1 MRTNSVFISPCSLI
15 TRIKIACS
23 ISLMALIT
31 ACGGGGGD
39 AAPATT
45 PSNLAPSNSTSS
57 NSAQTTSAAIT
68 ATVAPTLTST
78 APVTVTAASLAQQC
92 VAPRTGV
99 NQDEST
105 DKQGTLDT
113 EKLWVRTYMDET
125 YLWYKDIPS
134 VDPTSTTFTLAANGN
149 NAFRTLSAYFDA
161 LLTPK
166 RTASDKLVDQFSFTT
181 PTADRNNVEAGVSSG
196 YGIRFA
202 FIKGTPPGR
211 LIRVLYVEPNSPAAI
226 AGVLRGDTIKS
237 VDGVDVDVETDEGTA
252 ILIAGIS
259 PAVASKVTKFGLQA
273 ANASA
278 PRDVT
283 VTSSTTIEVTP
294 VPTSKAI
301 KYGTNTVGYLVL
313 NSFSIRSAEKQ
324 LITAITDLKKASV
337 NELVLDL
344 RYNGGGFLALSNQ
357 LSWMIGG
364 AGLSGKT
371 YEKSICNDK
380 NPFDLCNQAAPFIQ
394 ASLGFTSDVTAGQPL
409 PQLGLKRVFVLT
421 SASTCSA
428 SESLINGLSPFLE
441 VVRIGN
447 TTCGKPYGFFIKD
460 NCGTSYAAIQ
470 FRGVNADGF
479 GDFADGFKPTC
490 TVADDLSKE
499 RGDKT
504 ESMFAGA
511 LNYIHTGSC
520 PAPGV
525 GANAAAGSSASGQKL
540 NVLDNGNYKV
550 MRGPM
555 EEMRIMGLPAGMP
568 Q

>member
-1 MRTNSVFISPCSLI
+1 MFTNSVFISPCSLI
-15 TRIKIACS
+15 TKAKLACS
-23 ISLMALIT
+23 ISFIALIA

-39 AAPATT
+39 SAPATASPVT
-45 PSNLAPSNSTSS
+45 ASNLA
-57 NSAQTTSAAIT
+57 QTTPAGST
-68 ATVAPTLTST
+68 TSPSLTPTST
-78 APVTVTAASLAQQC
+78 ATATTTAASLAQQC

-99 NQDEST
+99 NQDQST

-113 EKLWVRTYMDET
+113 EKLWVRAYMDET
-125 YLWYKDIPS
+125 YFWYKDIPS

-149 NAFRTLSAYFDA
+149 SVFRTLSAYFDA
-161 LLTPK
+161 LTTPK
-166 RTASDKLVDQFSFTT
+166 RTASDKLVDQFSFTQ
-181 PTADRNNVEAGVSSG
+181 PTVDRNNMQAGISSG

-237 VDGVDVDVETDEGTA
+237 VDGVDVDINTEEGTA

-259 PAVASKVTKFGLQA
+259 PTVASKVTKFGLQA

-313 NSFSIRSAEKQ
+313 NSFNILSAEKQ
-324 LITAITDLKKASV
+324 LISAITDLKAASV

-357 LSWMIGG
+357 LSWMIGDKSL
-364 AGLSGKT
+364 AGKT
-371 YEKSICNDK
+371 YEKNICNDK
-380 NPFDLCNQAAPFIQ
+380 NPFDLCNQNSPFIQ
-394 ASLGFTSDVTAGQPL
+394 SSLGFTSDVTADKPL

-470 FRGVNADGF
+470 FKGVNAAGF
-479 GDFADGFKPTC
+479 GDFEDGFKPTC
-490 TVADDLSKE
+490 TVADDLSKQ
-499 RGDKT
+499 RGDKS

-511 LNYIHTGSC
+511 LTYIHTGSC

-525 GANAAAGSSASGQKL
+525 GANAAAGSSAQKL
-540 NVLDNGNYKV
+540 NMLDNGNYKV

-555 EEMRIMGLPAGMP
+555 EEMRIMELPAGMKK
-568 Q
+568 